1 MLSILLL
8 NAPNLA
14 DGVLNSIIYSSLGL
28 VMALIAYKLIDIIIP
43 GKISEQIGKENNV
56 AMAIVVGSLILGIC
70 IIIAKVIS
78 A

>member
-1 MLSILLL
+1 MFAMLLL
-8 NAPNLA
+8 NAPSLA
-14 DGVLNSIIYSSLGL
+14 DGVINSLVYSGLGL
-28 VMALIAYKLIDIIIP
+28 VMALIAYKLIDLIIP